1 MTTFRGAV
9 RTFGATVRRM
19 EREQQRRNRASA
31 RAFKQ
36 YEKETA
42 IANAAEAVEKYTN
55 YIDVLQSLHKDASD
69 WIDWKAIAGEAAPS
83 MPVATHDQEEMA
95 QAKLNAF
102 HPGFF
107 DKLFGL
113 TKGKINR
120 LEKELDAARLRD
132 EANHSTRIEAYQKNL
147 SEWEL
152 MQSFAK
158 GIFDKDVK
166 QYKEVLGYFNPFSDV
181 GDLGSEI
188 RFNISEDYVELNL
201 MIKSDEVIPKYTLSQ
216 TSTGKLSQKSMPVTR
231 FNEIYQ
237 DYVCSCVLKVARETC
252 ALLPVKFVVVNAVG
266 ELLNSSTGKLEE
278 QAVLSVLIYP
288 DTLAKINFE
297 QIDPSDSMR
306 NFKHNMKFKKTE
318 GFLPVEK
325 IDPDTIE

>member
-36 YEKETA
+36 YEKEAA
-42 IANAAEAVEKYTN
+42 IAGAAEAVEKYNN
-55 YIDVLQSLHKDASD
+55 YMDVLQSLHKDASD
-69 WIDWKAIAGEAAPS
+69 WLDWEAIAGEAPPS

-95 QAKLNAF
+95 QVMLDTF

-107 DKLFGL
+107 DKLFRL
-113 TKGKINR
+113 TKGKIKG
-120 LEKELDAARLRD
+120 LERELGAARLRD
-132 EANHSTRIEAYQKNL
+132 QANHSTRMEVYQKDL
-147 SEWEL
+147 AEWEQ
-152 MQSFAK
+152 MQVFAK
-158 GIFDKDVK
+158 GIFAKDVK
-166 QYKEVLGYFNPFSDV
+166 QYKEVLSYFNPFSDV

-201 MIKSDEVIPKYTLSQ
+201 LVKSDEVIPKYTLSQ
-216 TSTGKLSQKSMPVTR
+216 TSTGKLSQKNMPVSR

-237 DYVCSCVLKVARETC
+237 DYICSGVLKVARETC
-252 ALLPVKFVVVNAVG
+252 ALLPVKFVIVNAIG
-266 ELLNSSTGKLEE
+266 ELVNSSTGKLEE

-288 DTLAKINFE
+288 DTLSKISFN
-297 QIDPSDSMR
+297 QIDPSDCMR
-306 NFKHNMKFKKTE
+306 NFKHNMKFKKIE

-325 IDPDTIE
+325 IYPDSIV